1 MLMDILLVFIAVSA
15 GFATAG
21 GFIAFITLIGVVPR
35 LASLSK
41 TASRIPLYESS
52 LALGLIAMN
61 LISLYPVDLSWLP
74 RFLST
79 FFLSTGGLFTGI
91 FVGCLAGALAEV
103 INIVPILA
111 QRTHLRKGI
120 PYFIQAAAVGKCVG
134 SFIQFYLFSS

>member
-61 LISLYPVDLSWLP
+61 LISLYPVDLS
-74 RFLST
+74 
-79 FFLSTGGLFTGI
+79 TGGLFTGI